1 MGEPMRVFID
11 ADSCPVRVREIVCKA
26 AKRRNFL
33 AIFAANRPIPLPRN
47 RNVRFIHVGEGEG
60 RADAFIKEQ
69 VGSGDLVITRDIP
82 LAAELVELGPVV
94 INDRGD
100 LYTRENV
107 RERLSIR
114 NFMKE
119 LRDAGLYENPTG
131 MFGRKE
137 VKAFA
142 ATFDRIL
149 TQLEKQSRKGGSP

>member
-1 MGEPMRVFID
+1 M
-11 ADSCPVRVREIVCKA
+11 
-26 AKRRNFL
+26 
-33 AIFAANRPIPLPRN
+33 
-47 RNVRFIHVGEGEG
+47 
-60 RADAFIKEQ
+60 ADAFIKEQ

>member
-1 MGEPMRVFID
+1 MDNPMRVFVD
-11 ADSCPVRVREIVCKA
+11 ADSCPIRVREILCTA
-26 AKRRNFL
+26 AKKRNFL
-33 AIFAANRPIPLPRN
+33 AIFVANRPIPLSQN
-47 RNVRFIHVGEGEG
+47 RNVRFIHVEEGEG

-69 VGSGDLVITRDIP
+69 VGEGDLVITRDIP

-119 LRDAGLYENPTG
+119 LRDVGLYESPLG
-131 MFGRKE
+131 VFGKKE

-149 TQLEKQSRKGGSP
+149 TQLEKQSRKGGSL